1 MEGIMEQ
8 VRARLTVLADPGYAA
23 FSAKLIPG
31 CDKLL
36 GVRLPQLRALAK
48 ELAKESGR
56 KYIDRFAEPVW
67 FEETMLLGMLTGAV
81 KAEDEERLQ
90 MMRDFIPKIHNWS
103 VCDSFCA
110 SLKAVGKHPEAY
122 LPLVEE
128 LLDSEEE
135 YRVRCGMVLVLDW
148 YLDAAHIDWAL
159 EKLAAFRHP
168 AYYAQMA
175 AAWCG
180 SVAYVRFPEK
190 TYAFLARQT
199 LDDWTHRMTIRKICE
214 SRRVTDEQRA
224 KVRALKR

>member
-8 VRARLTVLADPGYAA
+8 VRARLTALADPGYAA

-56 KYIDRFAEPVW
+56 GYIDGFSEPVW
-67 FEETMLLGMLTGAV
+67 FEETMLLGMLIGAV
-81 KAEDEERLQ
+81 KADDAERMQ
-90 MMRDFIPKIHNWS
+90 MMRDFVPRIRNWS

-110 SLKAVGKHPEAY
+110 SLKAVGKNPEVY

-128 LLDSEEE
+128 LLASEEE

-148 YLDAAHIDWAL
+148 YLDEAHIDWAL
-159 EKLAAFRHP
+159 EKLAAFHHP

-199 LDDWTHRMTIRKICE
+199 LDGTTHQMNIRKICE

-224 KVRALKR
+224 AVRALKR